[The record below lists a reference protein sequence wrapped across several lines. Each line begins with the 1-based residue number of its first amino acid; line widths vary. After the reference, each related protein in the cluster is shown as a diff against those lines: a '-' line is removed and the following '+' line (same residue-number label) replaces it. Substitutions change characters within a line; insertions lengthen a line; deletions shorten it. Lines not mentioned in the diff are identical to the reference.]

1 MDEGEN
7 TMFAEQKKNQ
17 LIIVCTEKTRKYAN
31 YLIQL
36 IGAKDDAE
44 DQEVGIIDNSVEAVV
59 WGEKDYKANL
69 PTLKSS
75 ANILFI
81 GSNKMIKDEAAN
93 MNEVFNSYGM
103 QFKSLG
109 HRAAMYVEDKVI
121 SKEDYEAFL
130 DLCNKYQK
138 AFEKVHLTFVDT
150 ANPVAKA
157 IGLGISAINPIS
169 YTAAVAG
176 LVKGVLNKGKV
187 MDQQYTFLV
196 LYSYLELLPKFL
208 EDNE

>member
-1 MDEGEN
+1 
-7 TMFAEQKKNQ
+7 MFAEQKKNQ

-31 YLIQL
+31 YMVQL

-44 DQEVGIIDNSVEAVV
+44 DQEVGIRDNSVEAVV

-130 DLCNKYQK
+130 NLCNKYQK

>member
-44 DQEVGIIDNSVEAVV
+44 DQEVGIRDNSVEAVV

-176 LVKGVLNKGKV
+176 LVKGILNKGKV

>member
-44 DQEVGIIDNSVEAVV
+44 DQEVGIRDNSVEAVV

-176 LVKGVLNKGKV
+176 LVKGVLNKRKV

>member
-109 HRAAMYVEDKVI
+109 HRAAMYVEEKVI

-176 LVKGVLNKGKV
+176 LVKGILNKGKV

>member
-1 MDEGEN
+1 
-7 TMFAEQKKNQ
+7 MFAEQKKNQ

-44 DQEVGIIDNSVEAVV
+44 DQEVGIRDNSVEAVV

>member
-1 MDEGEN
+1 
-7 TMFAEQKKNQ
+7 MFTDQKKKQ

-31 YLIQL
+31 YMVQL
-36 IGAKDDAE
+36 IGAKDDTE
-44 DQEVGIIDNSVEAVV
+44 DQEVGIRDNSVEAVI
-59 WGEKDYKANL
+59 WGEKDYKTNL

-130 DLCNKYQK
+130 DLCNKYQN
-138 AFEKVHLTFVDT
+138 AFEKVYLTFVDT

-157 IGLGISAINPIS
+157 IGLGISTINPIS

-187 MDQQYTFLV
+187 MDQQFTFLV

-208 EDNE
+208 EDNA

>member
-44 DQEVGIIDNSVEAVV
+44 DQEVGIRDNSVEAVV

-176 LVKGVLNKGKV
+176 LVKGVLNKRKV
-187 MDQQYTFLV
+187 MEQQYTFLV

>member
-1 MDEGEN
+1 
-7 TMFAEQKKNQ
+7 MFAEQKKNQ

-44 DQEVGIIDNSVEAVV
+44 DQEVGIRDNSVEAVV

-176 LVKGVLNKGKV
+176 LVKGILNKGKV

>member
-1 MDEGEN
+1 
-7 TMFAEQKKNQ
+7 MFAEQKKTS

-36 IGAKDDAE
+36 IGMKDDT
-44 DQEVGIIDNSVEAVV
+44 DDKTVGLKDGSVEAAV
-59 WGEKDYKANL
+59 WGEKDYKANMS
-69 PTLKSS
+69 TLISS

-93 MNEVFNSYGM
+93 MNEVFGSYGM

-109 HRAAMYVEDKVI
+109 HRAVMHVEDKLL
-121 SKEDYEAFL
+121 SKEDYEAFI

-138 AFEKVHLTFVDT
+138 SFEKVHLTFVDT

-157 IGLGISAINPIS
+157 IGLGISTINPIS
-169 YTAAVAG
+169 CTAAIAG

-187 MDQQYTFLV
+187 MDQQFTFLV

>member
-44 DQEVGIIDNSVEAVV
+44 DQEVGIRDNSVEAVV

-109 HRAAMYVEDKVI
+109 HRAAMYVEEKVI

-176 LVKGVLNKGKV
+176 LVKGILNKGKV

>member
-1 MDEGEN
+1 
-7 TMFAEQKKNQ
+7 MFAEQKKNQ

-44 DQEVGIIDNSVEAVV
+44 DQEVGIRDNSVEAVV

-130 DLCNKYQK
+130 DLCNKYQN

-176 LVKGVLNKGKV
+176 LVKGILNKGKV